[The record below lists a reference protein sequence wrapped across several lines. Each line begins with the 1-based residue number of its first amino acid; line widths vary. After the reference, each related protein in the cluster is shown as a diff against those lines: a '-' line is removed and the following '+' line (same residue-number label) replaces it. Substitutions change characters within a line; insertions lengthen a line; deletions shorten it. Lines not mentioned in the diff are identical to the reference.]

1 MKPLLK
7 KIITLIT
14 VYYAYMVEYRS
25 ELILWVLSGSLPL
38 IMLGVWT
45 QAAQKG
51 QFGLTPLDFARYFF
65 AVFLVRQMTVVWV
78 IFEFEK
84 EVVQGKLSPKLLQP
98 LDPAWH
104 HVASHISE
112 RLARF
117 PFVFLLIGL
126 FFVLYPQA
134 VWLPSFS
141 NFLLFAI
148 AAFLAFALRFVI
160 QYTLAMFAFWTERAI
175 ALENFWFLLYLF
187 LSGMIAPLKVF
198 PEPIRAIALLTPFP
212 YLIDFPASILI
223 GIPVDLTRG
232 FLSIIGWFF
241 LFLGLNRLLWRAG
254 LKKYSGMGA

>member
-1 MKPLLK
+1 MKPILR
-7 KIITLIT
+7 KIVILIT

-98 LDPAWH
+98 LDPVWH

-126 FFVLYPQA
+126 FFILYPQA

-141 NFLLFAI
+141 NLLLFAI

-198 PEPIRAIALLTPFP
+198 PEPIRAIALMTPFP

-223 GIPVDLTRG
+223 GLPVDLNRG

-241 LFLGLNRLLWRAG
+241 FFLGLNRLLWRAG